1 MDLRR
6 NRTRGTVRR
15 LLDKAGNTMLVIVL
29 VAGALSLLALVFDVL
44 SWMFS

>member
-6 NRTRGTVRR
+6 NRTRRALHR
-15 LLDKAGNTMLVIVL
+15 LIDRAGNALLVTVL